1 MDNYDQIIRDVSS
14 PEFVL
19 NGENSFRIAGIV
31 GALLLNSDTK
41 ICDIGRRILI
51 RILDRWSE
59 LPDETKNI
67 WIELL
72 LKAGFYP
79 YIQKENLIKEL
90 PFFERVEQESY
101 SSDNQDLYYHKMQKQ
116 IYDILLKRKTNLL
129 VSAPTS
135 FGKSFLIEEI
145 VASKHYKNILIIQP
159 TLALLN
165 ETRQKLQKYSDS
177 YNIIVRTTQNADLEG
192 RNLFLLTAER
202 VLEYNDMPKI
212 DFFVLDEFYKISNA
226 FEDDRRDILNVA
238 VFKVLNS
245 YNPQFYFIGPYIEKV
260 SQEFLDKY
268 EAKFLYLNYSLVDV
282 DTFLLETPQKVQNHE
297 TDYIYARVASALNT
311 IKNKGQT
318 IFYCSSPDMT
328 FKVAQIIYDILQTE
342 LHQVNLP
349 LVEWIRKNIS
359 QNWSFNVLLN
369 NGIGVHN
376 ASLPKHITNSI
387 ISYFNSGKL
396 QYLVCTSTIIE
407 GVNTSAKN
415 VVIINPKKSKNNLT
429 VFDYKNIKGRAGR
442 LMQHYVGSFYSFKEE
457 PNDVISDVD
466 IPFVDQEQP
475 FSADIMIH
483 MPDELIKDKS
493 TEDYN
498 FIQSL
503 PIYNRLVYKQNGL
516 SVRAQHELYLRL
528 KNEFNLIP
536 YKRLMYWKNS
546 IFPTREE
553 LTYIF
558 DRCWEHFG
566 PTSKDHGIWDANHL
580 VRCIL
585 SYRGWQSFHTLRLS
599 LQNRKVT
606 EDMAIR
612 DAFMIIN
619 FWFQYKVPK
628 WLTTFNEIQ
637 KIVAQEAGEEAAN
650 YSTFASMI
658 EQDFLSNSSSVLLE
672 YGIPASAINKIQH
685 FLPENITENEIIN
698 WLRTNQQS
706 LFSSGVLLDY
716 EKEKIYELIS

>member
-1 MDNYDQIIRDVSS
+1 MDNYDQIIKAVSS

-19 NGENSFRIAGIV
+19 NEANSFRMAGVV

-41 ICDIGRRILI
+41 ICNIGRRIII
-51 RILDRWSE
+51 RILDRWAE
-59 LPDETKNI
+59 LPDGTKNI
-67 WIELL
+67 WIDLL

-90 PFFERVEQESY
+90 PFFERLEQESY
-101 SSDNQDLYYHKMQKQ
+101 SSDNQSLYYHKMQKQ
-116 IYDILLKRKTNLL
+116 IYDILLKKKTNLL

-145 VASKHYKNILIIQP
+145 VASKQYKNILIIQP

-177 YNIIVRTTQNADLEG
+177 YNIIVRTTQKADLEG
-192 RNLFLLTAER
+192 YNLFLLTAER
-202 VLEYNDMPKI
+202 VLEYDDMPKI

-238 VFKVLNS
+238 VFEVLHS
-245 YNPQFYFIGPYIEKV
+245 HKPQFYFIGPYIEKV

-268 EAKFLYLNYSLVDV
+268 KAKFLYINYSLVDV
-282 DTFLLETPQKVQNHE
+282 DTFLLEKPQKAPGHE
-297 TDYIYARVASALNT
+297 KDKIYAKVASALNA
-311 IKNKGQT
+311 IKDKEQT

-328 FKVAQIIYDILQTE
+328 FKVAQAIYDILQSK
-342 LHQVNLP
+342 LSQVNLP

-359 QNWSFNVLLN
+359 QNWLFNILLN

-396 QYLVCTSTIIE
+396 RFLVCTSTIIE

-415 VVIINPKKSKNNLT
+415 VVIINPKKSRNELT
-429 VFDYKNIKGRAGR
+429 MFDYKNIKGRAGR
-442 LMQHYVGSFYSFKEE
+442 LMRHYIGNFYSFKEE
-457 PNDVISDVD
+457 PNDVIADVD
-466 IPFVDQEQP
+466 IPFIDQVQP
-475 FSADIMIH
+475 FSTDIMIH
-483 MPDELIKDKS
+483 MPDELIKDKT
-493 TEDYN
+493 TEDFQ

-503 PIYNRLVYKQNGL
+503 PMYNRLVYKKNGL
-516 SVRAQHELYLRL
+516 SVRAQHEIYIRL
-528 KNEFNLIP
+528 KKEFDLISCR
-536 YKRLMYWKNS
+536 RLMYWKNTL
-546 IFPTREE
+546 FPTREE

-558 DRCWEHFG
+558 DRCWEHLG
-566 PTSKDHGIWDANHL
+566 PTSKDHGIWNANHL

-585 SYRGWQSFHTLRLS
+585 SYRGWQSFHALKLS
-599 LQNRKVT
+599 LQNRTST

-685 FLPENITENEIIN
+685 FLPENITEHEIIN
-698 WLRTNQQS
+698 WLRTNKQS
-706 LFSSGVLLDY
+706 LFSSGLLLDY
-716 EKEKIYELIS
+716 EQEKIYELIS

>member
-1 MDNYDQIIRDVSS
+1 MDNYNQIITDISH
-14 PEFVL
+14 PEFAL
-19 NGENSFRIAGIV
+19 NEENSFRIAGIV

-41 ICDIGRRILI
+41 ICDVGRRILI
-51 RILDRWSE
+51 RILDKWLE
-59 LPDETKNI
+59 LPKGTKNI

-90 PFFERVEQESY
+90 PFFERLEQESY
-101 SSDNQDLYYHKMQKQ
+101 SSDNQGLYYHKMQKQ
-116 IYDILLKRKTNLL
+116 IYDILLKKKTNLL

-145 VASKHYKNILIIQP
+145 VASKQYKNILIIQP

-177 YNIIVRTTQNADLEG
+177 YNIIVRTTQKANLDAP
-192 RNLFLLTAER
+192 NLFLLTAER
-202 VLEYNDMPKI
+202 VLEFNDMPKI

-226 FEDDRRDILNVA
+226 FEDDRRDILNAA

-268 EAKFLYLNYSLVDV
+268 AAKFLYINYSLVEV
-282 DTFLLETPQKVQNHE
+282 DTFLLEAPKKLPNHE
-297 TDYIYARVASALNT
+297 RDYIYARVTEALKS
-311 IKNKGQT
+311 IKDKGQT

-328 FKVAQIIYDILQTE
+328 FKVAHIIYDILQNE
-342 LHQVNLP
+342 LSQVNLP

-359 QNWSFNVLLN
+359 QNWFFNTLLN
-369 NGIGVHN
+369 SGIGIHN

-415 VVIINPKKSKNNLT
+415 VVIINPKKSTNSLT
-429 VFDYKNIKGRAGR
+429 IFDYKNIKGRAGR

-498 FIQSL
+498 FIHSL

-516 SVRAQHELYLRL
+516 PVRAQHELYLKL
-528 KNEFNLIP
+528 KDEIKYIS
-536 YKRLMYWKNS
+536 YKHLMYWNNP
-546 IFPTREE
+546 IFPTKAE

-558 DRCWEHFG
+558 ERCWQYFG
-566 PTSKDHGIWDANHL
+566 TTSKDHGIWSADQL
-580 VRCIL
+580 VKCIL
-585 SYRGWQSFHTLRLS
+585 SYRGWQSFNILKLL
-599 LQNRKVT
+599 LQDKKGG
-606 EDMAIR
+606 EDVAIR
-612 DAFMIIN
+612 NTFTVLN
-619 FWFQYKVPK
+619 YWFQYKVPK

-637 KIVAQEAGEEAAN
+637 KIVAQEAGEDAAN
-650 YSTFASMI
+650 YSSFASMI

-672 YGIPASAINKIQH
+672 YGIPASAISKIQH
-685 FLPENITENEIIN
+685 FIPENVTENELIN
-698 WLRTNQQS
+698 WLRLNQQS
-706 LFSSGVLLDY
+706 LFSSGLLLDY
-716 EKEKIYELIS
+716 EQEKIYDLIS